1 MLYGLSNQNQAPPTF
16 ASTNKHG
23 VPHKAII
30 ASSAL
35 LLIAALLNYIFP
47 DATLVFTYVTTIS
60 TVLFVVVWALIIV
73 LINYSRK
80 IQNFIR
86 KRHINYQA
94 VNTWDTLYLFSLFC
108 ICLVIYKC

>member
-1 MLYGLSNQNQAPPTF
+1 M
-16 ASTNKHG
+16 
-23 VPHKAII
+23 VCHKAII

-60 TVLFVVVWALIIV
+60 TVLFVVVWALIIIAY
-73 LINYSRK
+73 INYSRK

-86 KRHINYQA
+86 KRYKLPGGQYM
-94 VNTWDTLYLFSLFC
+94 DTLYLFSLFC

>member
-60 TVLFVVVWALIIV
+60 TVLFVVVWALIIIAY
-73 LINYSRK
+73 INYSRK
-80 IQNFIR
+80 NPELHKKATYKLPGGQYMGYLILIFF
-86 KRHINYQA
+86 
-94 VNTWDTLYLFSLFC
+94 VLYLPCYL
-108 ICLVIYKC
+108 